1 MRLYDPRLA
10 LIHTAL
16 SAGHHHEYLP
26 ESQSRPV
33 ILERTVTWEG
43 LLAYLHTFS
52 ALHTF
57 HQQHPEDVNHPD
69 GDIAVRF
76 MKKLQC
82 HVSEKSGG
90 RTVEDSEDIKI
101 EWPVA
106 LLLAKRA

>member
-1 MRLYDPRLA
+1 M
-10 LIHTAL
+10 
-16 SAGHHHEYLP
+16 
-26 ESQSRPV
+26 
-33 ILERTVTWEG
+33 TWEG

-57 HQQHPEDVNHPD
+57 HQQHPEDLNHPD

-76 MKKLQC
+76 MKKLQA

-90 RTVEDSEDIKI
+90 RKVEDSEDIKV

-106 LLLAKRA
+106 LLLARRA